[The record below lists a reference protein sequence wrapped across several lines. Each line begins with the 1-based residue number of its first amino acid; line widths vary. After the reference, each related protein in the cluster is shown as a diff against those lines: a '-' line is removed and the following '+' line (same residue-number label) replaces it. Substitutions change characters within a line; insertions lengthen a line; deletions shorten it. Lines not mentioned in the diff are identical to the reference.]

1 MNEERLQRRLGLG
14 WEIRLEPPF
23 GDLLLGGGIVR
34 GRGLVWGACTS
45 RSRGLRNQYIHKTSI
60 IDGL

>member
-1 MNEERLQRRLGLG
+1 MSEGHPQQKLGLG
-14 WEIRLEPPF
+14 WEILLGPPF

-60 IDGL
+60 IDGP